1 MYDKTILEQAKALRS
16 GEISSLELTKIY
28 LNRINNLNSEINA
41 FISIDEQGAL
51 EQAKQADQRLKT
63 ADASLLTGI
72 PIAHKD
78 LFCTKGIKTTCASR
92 MLSNFIPPYESHVSE
107 QYKQHGAVM
116 LGKTNMDEFGMGS
129 TNENSFF
136 GKVKNPWDYSAIPG
150 GSSGGSAA
158 AVAAGMVA
166 AATGSDTGGSIRQP
180 ASHCGIT
187 GIKPTYGRVSRYG
200 MIAYASSLDQAG
212 VMTKTAEDAA
222 IMLSAIANYDC
233 RDSTCAN
240 MPNVDYRKTINNSI
254 EGLKIG
260 IYKDHFS
267 SGLNPD
273 IANSI
278 NTAIA
283 ELKKLGATI
292 VDIELPHSKY
302 CIPVYY
308 VIAPAEASS
317 NLARFD
323 GVHFGYR
330 CDNPKD
336 LQDLYIRSR
345 NEGFGEEVKRR
356 IISGTFVLSKSH
368 QGEFYK
374 KAQQIRRLIKDD
386 FIDAFKS
393 CDVIIS
399 PNVSKAACDL
409 GVMKDPLSMY
419 LSDLYTLSVNLAGL
433 PAMSVPVGFSGSR
446 PVGMQIIG
454 KPFSEAHLLNI
465 AHKFQQHTD
474 WHQQQPTISEV
485 ID

>member
-1 MYDKTILEQAKALRS
+1 MYEKTIIEQAKALRS
-16 GEISSLELTKIY
+16 GEVSSVELTETY
-28 LNRINNLNSEINA
+28 LTRINQLNKTINA
-41 FISIDEQGAL
+41 FISINKQGAL
-51 EQAKQADQRLKT
+51 QQAAEADQRLKT
-63 ADASLLTGI
+63 SNATLLTGI

-78 LFCTKGIKTTCASR
+78 LFCTKGIKTTCASK
-92 MLSNFIPPYESHVSE
+92 MLSNFIPPYESHVTE
-107 QYKQHGAVM
+107 QYKNHGAVM

-129 TNENSFF
+129 TNENSFY
-136 GKVKNPWDYSAIPG
+136 GKVRNPWDTTAIPG

-158 AVAAGMVA
+158 AVAGGMA
-166 AATGSDTGGSIRQP
+166 WAATGTDTGGSIRQP
-180 ASHCGIT
+180 SSHCGIT

-212 VMTKTAEDAA
+212 VMAKTAEDAA
-222 IMLSAIANYDC
+222 VMLSAIANYDS
-233 RDSTCAN
+233 RDSTCVNLPAI
-240 MPNVDYRKTINNSI
+240 DYRKTLGNSI

-260 IYKDHFS
+260 IYKGHFS
-267 SGLNPD
+267 VGLNQD
-273 IANSI
+273 VNASI
-278 NTAIA
+278 NQAL
-283 ELKKLGATI
+283 EQLKKLGASI
-292 VDIELPHSKY
+292 VEIELPHSKY

-330 CDNPKD
+330 CSEPKD

-356 IISGTFVLSKSH
+356 IISGTYVLSKTH
-368 QGEFYK
+368 QSEFYS
-374 KAQQIRRLIKDD
+374 KAMKVRRLIKND
-386 FIDAFKS
+386 FIEAFKS

-433 PAMSVPVGFSGSR
+433 PGMSVPVGFTNSR
-446 PVGMQIIG
+446 PIGMQIIG
-454 KPFSEAHLLNI
+454 KPFAEAQLLNI
-465 AHKFQQHTD
+465 GYQFQQHTE
-474 WHQQQPTISEV
+474 WHKQQPTITEV
-485 ID
+485 IN